1 MTSEI
6 SPGSERLP
14 YPEEIIRSRVKFLEA
29 VYFPEGKTAEDV
41 MGRYASVSQIIKDT
55 LGKVLPD
62 EGKWHTLVEF
72 TDYLVGSTTRA
83 RQTAVRARFGF
94 DDGKPKNWIEVGKIV
109 GITRFAAYE
118 RVNSAVK
125 SLRTLDQAGVRMS
138 KIFRWQI
145 EASK

>member
-1 MTSEI
+1 MVPEMSA
-6 SPGSERLP
+6 GNERLP

-29 VYFPEGKTAEDV
+29 VYFPKGKTAGDV
-41 MGRYASVSQIIKDT
+41 MGRYASISQIIKDT

-62 EGKWHTLVEF
+62 ANKWHTLVEF

-94 DDGKPKNWIEVGKIV
+94 GDGKLKNWVEVGQIA

-118 RVNSAVK
+118 RVHSAAK
-125 SLRTLDQAGVRMS
+125 SLRTLDPAGVRMG
-138 KIFRWQI
+138 KIFKWQI